1 MHSPHPFRVLPM
13 SLGLLLLAAGGCSR
27 QPASEVA
34 SPPAA
39 TQTQAT
45 VSPPAEPPASA
56 AATSEAQTQADAHD
70 AGHAGE
76 HAHTHAID
84 PGTRVAPEG
93 GWASDAPLRQGMQAI
108 LDAVVA
114 AVRAQGDGPA
124 LAAEL
129 RAQIDFLFA
138 HCRLEPEADAALHG
152 ILAELLLSAQRL
164 ETGAS
169 AVQEHDA
176 LHASL
181 QRYGQQFQHPDWPLR

>member
-1 MHSPHPFRVLPM
+1 MRSPFLFRMLPM

-27 QPASEVA
+27 EPAPEVA
-34 SPPAA
+34 SPPAT
-39 TQTQAT
+39 TQTQVS
-45 VSPPAEPPASA
+45 VSPPAEPPAP
-56 AATSEAQTQADAHD
+56 AATTTEAQAQAVDHD
-70 AGHAGE
+70 AGHEEE
-76 HAHTHAID
+76 HAHEHASD
-84 PGTRVAPEG
+84 AGTLVAPEE

-108 LDAVVA
+108 LDAVDA
-114 AVRAQGDGPA
+114 AVRTQGEGPA

-138 HCRLEPEADAALHG
+138 NCRLEPEADAALHG

-164 ETGAS
+164 EAGAS

>member
-1 MHSPHPFRVLPM
+1 MHSPLPFRVLPIG
-13 SLGLLLLAAGGCSR
+13 LGLLLLAAGGCSR
-27 QPASEVA
+27 EPAPEVA
-34 SPPAA
+34 SPPAT
-39 TQTQAT
+39 TQTQAP
-45 VSPPAEPPASA
+45 VSPPAELPAPT

-70 AGHAGE
+70 AGHAEE
-76 HAHTHAID
+76 HAHAID
-84 PGTRVAPEG
+84 PGTPAAPAG

-114 AVRAQGDGPA
+114 AVRAQGEGPA

-138 HCRLEPEADAALHG
+138 NCRLEPEADAALHG

-164 ETGAS
+164 EAGAS
-169 AVQEHDA
+169 AVEEHDA

-181 QRYGQQFQHPDWPLR
+181 QRYGQLFQHPGWPLR